1 MQAAGVLVTALFV
14 SPTGHVDMPS
24 GVDATP
30 GGTEPGAPLAA
41 QEAASPEAGHGCVP
55 SGRLS
60 SRPLEV
66 VEQTRAFWAVLLQ
79 AAWPAPV
86 AVEGAGEAANAP
98 AVSWVEATANA
109 ISSCAW
115 RRHERPNKWSR
126 VECTDTPVWRASG

>member
-1 MQAAGVLVTALFV
+1 MKSPSEPSTIGALYAHVVTYVPFSVTALFV

-60 SRPLEV
+60 SRPFEV
-66 VEQTRAFWAVLLQ
+66 VEQTRAFWAVRLQ
-79 AAWPAPV
+79 VAWPVPV

-98 AVSWVEATANA
+98 AVS
-109 ISSCAW
+109 
-115 RRHERPNKWSR
+115 
-126 VECTDTPVWRASG
+126 